1 MESQEFLIA
10 IGSII
15 RMRRKE
21 LRLSQERLA
30 ELSNL
35 HPTYISEIERGKVNA
50 SIYCFHTIAKALGL
64 EFSDFLLLPETPADK
79 AFDHELSHVFDQIRH
94 LEPAPKQLVM
104 NALKGMLAGLS
115 D

>member
-1 MESQEFLIA
+1 MEQQKFLIA

-30 ELSNL
+30 ELCNL

-50 SIYCFHTIAKALGL
+50 SIYCFHTIAHALGL
-64 EFSDFLLLPETPADK
+64 EFTDFLLLPETPVEK
-79 AFDHELSHVFDQIRH
+79 AFDHDLSHLFNQTRH
-94 LEPAPKQLVM
+94 LQPIQKQLIM
-104 NALKGMLAGLS
+104 NALKGMVANLS